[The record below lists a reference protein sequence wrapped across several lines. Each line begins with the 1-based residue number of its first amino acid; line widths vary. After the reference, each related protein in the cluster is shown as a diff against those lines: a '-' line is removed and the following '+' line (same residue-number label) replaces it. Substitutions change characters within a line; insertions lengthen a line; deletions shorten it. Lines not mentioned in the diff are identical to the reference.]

1 MSKPRQTQ
9 HFAEIEYCL
18 QNYFNSQLAPVMKEA
33 QTYLTQK
40 QVEEIGAYHAS
51 TAGVLRSLA
60 NGANGMPDDSLPYL
74 RQTGEW
80 NSKTTED
87 YVAMCRERIAATPET
102 VEDLSLLAGEWRNA
116 VVAEIGR
123 EQYEELSKELGGDL
137 AFAYVDYRVEQMM
150 IDRMAVEQMPKS
162 SVEYILRK
170 GAEGSLLGLAQGMM
184 KSPLQQEIER
194 RGEAAYRP
202 SGAEKAWGTAVGVG
216 MDTVMMGGISS
227 WGSLIKLG
235 GVEAVSYAVGKFMDG
250 TEDAPA
256 MTVEDCI
263 SRGVFGSE
271 HNVFADFRAQGKV
284 IKSYENPYILSLN
297 ERLAQKMGILT
308 EKPLWA
314 ELMEAEAQ
322 VPHGWPFPAYE
333 PPSNERKPGHGD
345 VPMVVAPG
353 REEEYL
359 AMMQEEE
366 EKERVETAKRETEK
380 TATEQDNMA
389 DKHPTESGETQ
400 GKRNENGWGDLFGT
414 FGLGTVPGAFATIIF
429 AMPPVVRLTSL
440 GIKQV
445 PKNVVEA
452 SRSFGATP
460 MQLLFKVQLPLA
472 LPTIMT
478 GINQTILMS
487 LSMVVIAAMIAA
499 GGLGEIVLKGIT
511 QMKIGLGFEG
521 GIAVVI
527 LAIILDRITQGLGKQ
542 KKGK

>member
-227 WGSLIKLG
+227 WVYCHSFSYSASMRTSDFVACGSWSKHKSLCSQDENSMSIPAHKGTYLLIVCIFFILRLLSYCCCCPFR
-235 GVEAVSYAVGKFMDG
+235 EAIPERFPLSSDRTSDG
-250 TEDAPA
+250 SWLPSIHSDRPRGYIHN
-256 MTVEDCI
+256 I
-263 SRGVFGSE
+263 S
-271 HNVFADFRAQGKV
+271 
-284 IKSYENPYILSLN
+284 L
-297 ERLAQKMGILT
+297 
-308 EKPLWA
+308 
-314 ELMEAEAQ
+314 
-322 VPHGWPFPAYE
+322 
-333 PPSNERKPGHGD
+333 PSNPRP
-345 VPMVVAPG
+345 A
-353 REEEYL
+353 
-359 AMMQEEE
+359 
-366 EKERVETAKRETEK
+366 
-380 TATEQDNMA
+380 
-389 DKHPTESGETQ
+389 
-400 GKRNENGWGDLFGT
+400 
-414 FGLGTVPGAFATIIF
+414 
-429 AMPPVVRLTSL
+429 
-440 GIKQV
+440 
-445 PKNVVEA
+445 
-452 SRSFGATP
+452 
-460 MQLLFKVQLPLA
+460 
-472 LPTIMT
+472 
-478 GINQTILMS
+478 
-487 LSMVVIAAMIAA
+487 
-499 GGLGEIVLKGIT
+499 
-511 QMKIGLGFEG
+511 
-521 GIAVVI
+521 
-527 LAIILDRITQGLGKQ
+527 
-542 KKGK
+542 

>member
-333 PPSNERKPGHGD
+333 PPSMSANPDTGMCPWWWHLD
-345 VPMVVAPG
+345 
-353 REEEYL
+353 
-359 AMMQEEE
+359 
-366 EKERVETAKRETEK
+366 
-380 TATEQDNMA
+380 
-389 DKHPTESGETQ
+389 
-400 GKRNENGWGDLFGT
+400 GK
-414 FGLGTVPGAFATIIF
+414 
-429 AMPPVVRLTSL
+429 
-440 GIKQV
+440 
-445 PKNVVEA
+445 KN
-452 SRSFGATP
+452 
-460 MQLLFKVQLPLA
+460 
-472 LPTIMT
+472 I
-478 GINQTILMS
+478 
-487 LSMVVIAAMIAA
+487 
-499 GGLGEIVLKGIT
+499 
-511 QMKIGLGFEG
+511 
-521 GIAVVI
+521 
-527 LAIILDRITQGLGKQ
+527 
-542 KKGK
+542 